1 MYQLPVEKLDKI
13 RQSRKRVKD
22 ILCDIGLDN
31 CKKLLDDLKCFDA
44 GDDCFE
50 NTDWEDLTDGY
61 HGKRRKRW
69 PYRREMLCCALCWF
83 STRSWYTFRGHVQRC
98 HEEEEDISALSSC
111 PNCSFISQPD
121 VTNQHIKLFHGGS
134 AKTTSASCT
143 LTSTTS
149 HTTIHSVS
157 TTDVGDKYSCRG
169 CGFHDS
175 LFYVMRKHVLVNHYG
190 SLLNRY
196 YGHRNEAEQTADGVK
211 LSTFFCRMC
220 NMPAE
225 TSEHL
230 LYHILSSDK
239 HKELHAHI
247 RPFIVEHVNT
257 NLKTS
262 IRNGP
267 QQKLPNLAPR
277 AVQKVVSLVS
287 KNINQQQPNGR
298 SISKNPSTGTMLL
311 AAPSNTTAL
320 VCGPDQ
326 RHMFLPTQGP
336 GGNGLIL
343 TQQAVTSL
351 QNRAALPTSTLVK
364 AGPIRM
370 MLPNTQQT
378 ATKPVPIT
386 IRVPQQQQQ
395 QPRQVLLPPGVQI
408 NVQNKMGGG
417 SQPLMLTQSGPRGA
431 VMSSQSV
438 RLVPTGNKVNGM
450 PTYTLE
456 TVQVAMP
463 VQSAGVT
470 QIVNKGVLVTQ
481 NMTTLQQQNKPSTII
496 VMGNGTVSNQMPSTA
511 VMNQT
516 QGDNGTEKPKEL
528 AVQTQFL
535 KKMENNTVKCTRC
548 KTLLSE
554 KGIFQHLL
562 HGLQCLL
569 CPLVFYSI
577 QQVMEHMGKEHK
589 LSDKANCDVLKEKYR
604 LGINPQG
611 SLLFPFF
618 DMSAN
623 VPKDLLADKELNVV
637 LVTSTKDRIY
647 LKLRRE
653 SIKSAYQNLAEDGCP
668 FCPEKPQNGEDYE
681 LHLKT
686 KHHIVPTI
694 HAILKA
700 PAFKCVYC
708 LGVYTDKS
716 TSKTISIHVQRCRC
730 APKAAKD
737 AERLINP
744 DPNAQTINGGVPA
757 AALDQ
762 SRQSRSREVTGAATK
777 QQVGH
782 KSKPGA
788 FTFDPTVSLVLDP
801 TGMEMLPFQDRK
813 EFLTRYFHQRPY
825 LSRKE
830 MEALAG
836 RLWFQRT
843 DVASLFGAK
852 RSRCMK
858 ALRQKKTKV
867 LMGFNWTELSKLK
880 HDLVV
885 PEIEPEE
892 KAEPGKV
899 NTECIQS
906 ESVCKKKRGNILTKL
921 QAVVDQFFLYN
932 CKECLVEF
940 KCV

>member
-1 MYQLPVEKLDKI
+1 
-13 RQSRKRVKD
+13 
-22 ILCDIGLDN
+22 
-31 CKKLLDDLKCFDA
+31 
-44 GDDCFE
+44 
-50 NTDWEDLTDGY
+50 
-61 HGKRRKRW
+61 
-69 PYRREMLCCALCWF
+69 CCALCWF

-196 YGHRNEAEQTADGVK
+196 YGHRNEAEQTAGGVK

-239 HKELHAHI
+239 HKELHEHI

-277 AVQKVVSLVS
+277 A
-287 KNINQQQPNGR
+287 
-298 SISKNPSTGTMLL
+298 
-311 AAPSNTTAL
+311 
-320 VCGPDQ
+320 
-326 RHMFLPTQGP
+326 
-336 GGNGLIL
+336 
-343 TQQAVTSL
+343 
-351 QNRAALPTSTLVK
+351 
-364 AGPIRM
+364 
-370 MLPNTQQT
+370 
-378 ATKPVPIT
+378 
-386 IRVPQQQQQ
+386 
-395 QPRQVLLPPGVQI
+395 PRQVLLPPGVQI

-417 SQPLMLTQSGPRGA
+417 SQPFMLTQSGPRGA

-463 VQSAGVT
+463 VQSAG
-470 QIVNKGVLVTQ
+470 
-481 NMTTLQQQNKPSTII
+481 PSTII
-496 VMGNGTVSNQMPSTA
+496 VMGNGTVSNQAPGTA
-511 VMNQT
+511 VMNLT

-577 QQVMEHMGKEHK
+577 QQVMVHMGKEHK

-604 LGINPQG
+604 LGIDPQG
-611 SLLFPFF
+611 GLLFPFF
-618 DMSAN
+618 DMSAT

-653 SIKSAYQNLAEDGCP
+653 SIKSAYQNLAKDGCP

-762 SRQSRSREVTGAATK
+762 SRPSRSREATGGATK

-788 FTFDPTVSLVLDP
+788 FTFDPTVSLLLDP

-885 PEIEPEE
+885 PEIEPEK
-892 KAEPGKV
+892 KAEPGNV
-899 NTECIQS
+899 N
-906 ESVCKKKRGNILTKL
+906 V
-921 QAVVDQFFLYN
+921 
-932 CKECLVEF
+932 
-940 KCV
+940 